1 MLLKNERSL
10 KATKNKMS
18 VLYLSLA
25 RKGSLGRARE
35 ETPFKRNARNFK
47 IIDKYAPEVN
57 LEILNA
63 AARSS
68 AALSR
73 HLFLNYLPPLN
84 CLQDPRQCQADWR
97 RFEFVARS
105 YDSRCKFSN
114 FHSNQKSERNLKMRQ
129 FSQVFKFSPQI

>member
-1 MLLKNERSL
+1 
-10 KATKNKMS
+10 MS

-47 IIDKYAPEVN
+47 IIDKYALEVN

-68 AALSR
+68 A
-73 HLFLNYLPPLN
+73 
-84 CLQDPRQCQADWR
+84 RQA
-97 RFEFVARS
+97 VV
-105 YDSRCKFSN
+105 FS
-114 FHSNQKSERNLKMRQ
+114 
-129 FSQVFKFSPQI
+129 

>member
-25 RKGSLGRARE
+25 RKGSLGRARG
-35 ETPFKRNARNFK
+35 ETPLKRNARNFK
-47 IIDKYAPEVN
+47 IIDKYALEVN

-68 AALSR
+68 A
-73 HLFLNYLPPLN
+73 
-84 CLQDPRQCQADWR
+84 RQAA
-97 RFEFVARS
+97 V
-105 YDSRCKFSN
+105 FS
-114 FHSNQKSERNLKMRQ
+114 
-129 FSQVFKFSPQI
+129 

>member
-1 MLLKNERSL
+1 MLLKNERPL

-18 VLYLSLA
+18 ALYLSLA
-25 RKGSLGRARE
+25 RKGSLGRARG
-35 ETPFKRNARNFK
+35 ETPLKRNARNFK
-47 IIDKYAPEVN
+47 IIDKYALEVN

-73 HLFLNYLPPLN
+73 HLFLNYLPSLN

-129 FSQVFKFSPQI
+129 FSQTFKFSPQI